1 MGSPQT
7 SLGSIATLFIEDL
20 KKLAESGTTK
30 CGIFGWRTFTTGL
43 SRESKLTR
51 LRYEKKFPG
60 SDLRKMEDMKHVT
73 EAVARS
79 TGGKLGKRAT
89 VKTVRGK
96 MRKLMSIWL
105 RKTNLPI
112 PQDVHDS
119 VAPVSAPADQN
130 TPRY

>member
-1 MGSPQT
+1 MWDFWIAYVDNIT
-7 SLGSIATLFIEDL
+7 ELSLEN
-20 KKLAESGTTK
+20 
-30 CGIFGWRTFTTGL
+30 
-43 SRESKLTR
+43 KLTR

-60 SDLRKMEDMKHVT
+60 SDLHKMEDMKHVP

-79 TGGKLGKRAT
+79 TRGKLGKRAI

-119 VAPVSAPADQN
+119 VAPVSAPAGQT